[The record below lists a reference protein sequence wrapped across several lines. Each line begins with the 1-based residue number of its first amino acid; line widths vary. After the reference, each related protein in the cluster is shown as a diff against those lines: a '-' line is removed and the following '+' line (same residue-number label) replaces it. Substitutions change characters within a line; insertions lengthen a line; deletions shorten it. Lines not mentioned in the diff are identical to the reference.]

1 MALRETISMTE
12 EPPGEE
18 GLGESG
24 RGVGTAET
32 AWERVGLAT
41 APEECEFV
49 CLEIQ
54 QTHWGV
60 SASVFQ
66 ARYCFVALATGFLER
81 TRTPRLCKAQRQPV
95 MCDSIPAHV
104 QQQLRGLKYPG
115 GCLAWAGML
124 QL

>member
-1 MALRETISMTE
+1 MTE

-32 AWERVGLAT
+32 AWEWVGLAT

-54 QTHWGV
+54 QTHRGV

-66 ARYCFVALATGFLER
+66 ARYCFVALATEI
-81 TRTPRLCKAQRQPV
+81 PRENTNTSALQ
-95 MCDSIPAHV
+95 SPATASDVRLHPCPCPTAATWV
-104 QQQLRGLKYPG
+104 EVSR
-115 GCLAWAGML
+115 WVFGMG
-124 QL
+124 